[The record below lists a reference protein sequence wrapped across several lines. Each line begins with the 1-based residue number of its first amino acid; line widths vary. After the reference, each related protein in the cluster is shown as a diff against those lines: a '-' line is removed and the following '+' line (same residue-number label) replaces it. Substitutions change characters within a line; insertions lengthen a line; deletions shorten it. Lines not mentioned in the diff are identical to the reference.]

1 MFVRTA
7 SAHDLPAIRALL
19 VATWHD
25 TCDPIYGVARVTAI
39 TDEWHSLP
47 ALAARLERPGSEFL
61 VADDGV
67 RIGGVAFAVMADD
80 GAGVALQQ
88 LYVLPEL
95 QGRGIGGLL
104 LDEIEGCFPEATGIE
119 AEVEEKNAKALAFY
133 RAQGFAE
140 RARRRASGPG
150 DIAIDLLV
158 LARPIV
164 WAD

>member
-1 MFVRTA
+1 VFVRTA
-7 SAHDLPAIRALL
+7 SARDLPAIRALL

-25 TCDPIYGVARVTAI
+25 TYDGIYGAERVTAI

-61 VADDGV
+61 VADDGARV
-67 RIGGVAFAVMADD
+67 GGVAFAAMGDD
-80 GAGVALQQ
+80 GASVSLQQ

-104 LDEIEGCFPEATGIE
+104 LDEIEGCFPEATRIE
-119 AEVEEKNAKALAFY
+119 AEVEEKNARAIAFY

-140 RARRRASGPG
+140 RARRSVSGAG
-150 DIAIDLLV
+150 GAAIDVLV
-158 LARPIV
+158 LERPIV